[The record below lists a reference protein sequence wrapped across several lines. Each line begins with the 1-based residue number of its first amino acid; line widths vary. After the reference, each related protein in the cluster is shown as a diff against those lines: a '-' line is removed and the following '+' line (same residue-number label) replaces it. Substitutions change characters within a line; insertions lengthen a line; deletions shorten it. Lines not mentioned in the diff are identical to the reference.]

1 MKQCNYVVYFIDGE
15 KVFKSARTGRVL
27 TGSAKKA
34 CELAEERRAVREQRA
49 IDEAVENALVLDWY
63 AENAIEIDAEQARC
77 EAIAKSYADASVEA
91 VKSEEEEFEAFAD
104 AIDAIIHA
112 EKNEAKKGIAITGW
126 AFTATMLR
134 NIETAY
140 EDEDVKEAMTHT
152 FKMLTAQFVRNS
164 LACMGWKYKAERGTK
179 KNAVIDFLNCRD
191 TEKLPIFTRAR
202 YDIYSTLTAIQAVNR
217 CMLYAMKKSENA
229 VVADKETR
237 PILARLCRKL
247 IEGMR
252 TEIEE

>member
-1 MKQCNYVVYFIDGE
+1 MKQNYEVTYINGE
-15 KVFKSARTGRVL
+15 KVFTSARTGRVL
-27 TGSAKKA
+27 TGNAKKV
-34 CELAEERRAVREQRA
+34 CELAEERRAVREQKA
-49 IDEAVENALVLDWY
+49 IDEAVENALILDWY

-77 EAIAKSYADASVEA
+77 EAIAKSYEA
-91 VKSEEEEFEAFAD
+91 MKSEAKSDEEEFEAFAD

-112 EKNEAKKGIAITGW
+112 EENEAKKGIAITGW

-164 LACMGWKYKAERGTK
+164 LACMGWKYNAERGAK
-179 KNAVIDFLNCRD
+179 KDAVIDFLNCRD

-247 IEGMR
+247 IKGMK